1 MATGNQTPGR
11 LSRRRFVRC
20 VGTSVGLV
28 AIGGRAVT
36 PGRAA
41 TAPAA
46 PPADTYETHAKGIRI
61 LPGAWRPHYPWE
73 QIAWVSPAWP
83 SQEYIWLD
91 FPEAIFVGRTLH
103 FLSHVNPQASTVYAE
118 LPAVPWRPTADGI
131 AFERVLPNGLAFGGS
146 VARADATTVN
156 LELRIKNGTRE
167 PLREITLQTCAYLR
181 GIKEFADYTRDNKF
195 VHVPD
200 AGWIPL
206 SRAVTL
212 PAGSSAY
219 RIGWRTKGK
228 PVADRP
234 ILVTKSNLAERWVG
248 MTWRQDTLSLI
259 GNANHPCMHADPKL
273 QDLEP
278 GESAFLR
285 GALFFFEG
293 PLANFDFARIAG
305 R

>member
-11 LSRRRFVRC
+11 LSRRRFVQC
-20 VGTSVGLV
+20 VGTTAGWVC
-28 AIGGRAVT
+28 AGGRAAT

-41 TAPAA
+41 AT
-46 PPADTYETHAKGIRI
+46 PPGNTYETHAKGIRI

-83 SQEYIWLD
+83 SQEYLWLD
-91 FPEAIFVGRTLH
+91 FPEAIFVGRSLL
-103 FLSHVNPQASTVYAE
+103 FLSHLHPEASIVYPE
-118 LPAVPWRPTADGI
+118 LPPVPWRPTADGI
-131 AFERVLPNGLAFGGS
+131 AFVRVLPNGLEFGGS
-146 VARADATTVN
+146 VTREDATTVR
-156 LELRIKNGTRE
+156 LDLRIKNGSRE

-206 SRAVTL
+206 SQALTL
-212 PAGSSAY
+212 PPGGSPY
-219 RIGWRTKGK
+219 RAGWRTKGK
-228 PVADRP
+228 PVVDWP
-234 ILVTKSNLAERWVG
+234 VLVTKSNVAERWVG

-259 GNANHPCMHADPKL
+259 GNPNHPCMHADPKL
-273 QDLEP
+273 KDLEP
-278 GESAFLR
+278 GESASLR

-293 PLANFDFARIAG
+293 PLANFDVARIAG